1 MPKLSKEELIAKLA
15 SLGVPFDVTASYN
28 DLLKVLKEQG
38 ETPALK
44 QADGIADGIADVK
57 ADVKEIAVVS
67 SEEDG
72 KTAEEK
78 AVIKEVTN
86 PFSSFETKQPLT
98 GKAQLMRKIL
108 MSQPRVPAYIPLGHE
123 EKIGS
128 THQVTLNGYTM
139 FIRKGQQVDVPYQVK
154 EVLDEKFAHQMNV
167 RQHPLRVSNVADVK
181 LQAFD

>member
-15 SLGVPFDVTASYN
+15 SLGIPFDVTASYN

-38 ETPALK
+38 ETPALE
-44 QADGIADGIADVK
+44 QAI
-57 ADVKEIAVVS
+57 EVVS

-108 MSQPRVPAYIPLGHE
+108 MSQPRVPVYIPLGHE

-154 EVLDEKFAHQMNV
+154 EVLEEKFAHQMNV

-181 LQAFD
+181 LQSFD

>member
-38 ETPALK
+38 ETPALE
-44 QADGIADGIADVK
+44 QADGIADVIATEK
-57 ADVKEIAVVS
+57 ADVIAVVS

-108 MSQPRVPAYIPLGHE
+108 MSQPRVPVYIPLGHE

-139 FIRKGQQVDVPYQVK
+139 FIRKGQQVEVPYQVK
-154 EVLDEKFAHQMNV
+154 EILEEKFAHQMNI

-181 LQAFD
+181 LQSFD